1 MEIMTVTTS
10 FEDVVANR
18 GEDLR
23 FPISSSSGFS
33 SPFAF
38 FPDGYRR
45 GPAYDAGFFFLPLMH
60 PSILRWKML
69 H

>member
-1 MEIMTVTTS
+1 MNANLDKQVYRQTDPCPYYKQQHL
-10 FEDVVANR
+10 EDVVANR

-38 FPDGYRR
+38 S
-45 GPAYDAGFFFLPLMH
+45 LTC
-60 PSILRWKML
+60 
-69 H
+69 